1 MNIFDVNATGV
12 VGFSVTAGTA
22 SMQENEGETE
32 RSSLIPRRPQ
42 PSCIPR
48 AAGLPVICEG
58 LVTLEFVGEYSV
70 VLCLFFFTLPL
81 SFSVFYPIKIHIS
94 HIPFV
99 VTCKK
104 ARWRCFSYE
113 TFLVKNKYVR
123 KLIILLAIWFSNSQ
137 KYRV

>member
-1 MNIFDVNATGV
+1 MNISDTNATGA
-12 VGFSVTAGTA
+12 VGFSVTARTA
-22 SMQENEGETE
+22 SMQENEGEKE

-42 PSCIPR
+42 LSCIPR

-70 VLCLFFFTLPL
+70 VLSLLL
-81 SFSVFYPIKIHIS
+81 SFSVFYPIEIYIS
-94 HIPFV
+94 LIPFA

-113 TFLVKNKYVR
+113 IFLVKGEYGK
-123 KLIILLAIWFSNSQ
+123 
-137 KYRV
+137 